1 MGRITKDIDISQIK
15 LQKEEVSDIKW
26 FTKKEILDR
35 INNNY
40 QGITEKT
47 GPWNFL
53 KKYYE
58 MLEKNIIPTDISMVY
73 GLIEEG
79 GKN

>member
-26 FTKKEILDR
+26 FSKKEILDR

-40 QGITEKT
+40 QGITEKP

-58 MLEKNIIPTDISMVY
+58 MLEKNIIPTDISMVH
-73 GLIEEG
+73 GLL
-79 GKN
+79 KNKE

>member
-26 FTKKEILDR
+26 FSKKEILDR

-40 QGITEKT
+40 EGITEKT

-58 MLEKNIIPTDISMVY
+58 MLEKNIIPTDISMVH
-73 GLIEEG
+73 GLL
-79 GKN
+79 KNKE

>member
-47 GPWNFL
+47 GTWNFL

-58 MLEKNIIPTDISMVY
+58 MLEK
-73 GLIEEG
+73 
-79 GKN
+79 

>member
-40 QGITEKT
+40 EGITEKT

-58 MLEKNIIPTDISMVY
+58 MLEKKYYTNRYINGTWTI
-73 GLIEEG
+73 
-79 GKN
+79 KK

>member
-53 KKYYE
+53 K
-58 MLEKNIIPTDISMVY
+58 NIM
-73 GLIEEG
+73 
-79 GKN
+79 KC

>member
-26 FTKKEILDR
+26 FSKKEILDR

-58 MLEKNIIPTDISMVY
+58 MLEKNIIPTDISMVH
-73 GLIEEG
+73 GLL
-79 GKN
+79 KNNE

>member
-26 FTKKEILDR
+26 FSKKEILDR

-58 MLEKNIIPTDISMVY
+58 MLEK
-73 GLIEEG
+73 
-79 GKN
+79 

>member
-26 FTKKEILDR
+26 FSKKEILDR

-58 MLEKNIIPTDISMVY
+58 MLEKNIIPTDISMVH
-73 GLIEEG
+73 GLL
-79 GKN
+79 KNKE

>member
-40 QGITEKT
+40 KGITEKT

-58 MLEKNIIPTDISMVY
+58 MLEKNIIPTDISMVH
-73 GLIEEG
+73 GLL
-79 GKN
+79 KNKE

>member
-26 FTKKEILDR
+26 FSKKEILDR

-40 QGITEKT
+40 EGITEKT

-53 KKYYE
+53 K
-58 MLEKNIIPTDISMVY
+58 NIM
-73 GLIEEG
+73 
-79 GKN
+79 KC

>member
-58 MLEKNIIPTDISMVY
+58 MLEKNIIPTDISMVH
-73 GLIEEG
+73 GLL
-79 GKN
+79 KNKE

>member
-1 MGRITKDIDISQIK
+1 MGRITKDIDISQKK

-53 KKYYE
+53 K
-58 MLEKNIIPTDISMVY
+58 NIM
-73 GLIEEG
+73 
-79 GKN
+79 KC

>member
-26 FTKKEILDR
+26 FSKKEILDR

-58 MLEKNIIPTDISMVY
+58 MLEKKYYTNRYINGTWTI
-73 GLIEEG
+73 
-79 GKN
+79 KK

>member
-40 QGITEKT
+40 EGITEKT

-53 KKYYE
+53 KKYYTNRYINGTWVI
-58 MLEKNIIPTDISMVY
+58 K
-73 GLIEEG
+73 
-79 GKN
+79 K

>member
-1 MGRITKDIDISQIK
+1 MIDNHFNECYIITKNIDISQIK
-15 LQKEEVSDIKW
+15 LQEEEVSDIEW
-26 FTKKEILDR
+26 FAKEEILDR

-40 QGITEKT
+40 EGITGKT

-58 MLEKNIIPTDISMVY
+58 TF
-73 GLIEEG
+73 
-79 GKN
+79 